1 MNLRTI
7 EKEKNELLISSV
19 FYKAYHDLFISFGQG
34 NIGLIYKFTNVFI
47 IGWFKNFNF
56 FNDEIY
62 LNKSWF
68 FRHLNYID
76 YKFLSK

>member
-7 EKEKNELLISSV
+7 EKEKNALLISGA
-19 FYKAYHDLFISFGQG
+19 FYKAYVGLFISFGQG
-34 NIGLIYKFTNVFI
+34 NIGLIYKYPYVFI
-47 IGWFKNFNF
+47 IGWFKNYNF

-62 LNKSWF
+62 LNKSWV
-68 FRHLNYID
+68 FRDLNYID